1 MTSHSTVRQATG
13 CRREMKKIEAIIR
26 SEKLGEV
33 KSTLERAGVIGMNMV
48 EVQGRGRQK
57 GLVRMWRGVAQGVD
71 LLPKMKVEVVVNDE
85 EVEMVVQAILKAAWT
100 GNIGDGKIFVLPVEE
115 VIRVRTGE
123 RGKDAI

>member
-1 MTSHSTVRQATG
+1 
-13 CRREMKKIEAIIR
+13 
-26 SEKLGEV
+26 
-33 KSTLERAGVIGMNMV
+33 
-48 EVQGRGRQK
+48 
-57 GLVRMWRGVAQGVD
+57 VD

-85 EVEMVVQAILKAAWT
+85 EVEKVVQAILKAAWT

>member
-1 MTSHSTVRQATG
+1 
-13 CRREMKKIEAIIR
+13 MKKIEAIIR

-33 KSTLERAGVIGMNMV
+33 KSALEREGVIGMNMV

-71 LLPKMKVEVVVNDE
+71 LLPKTKVELVVNDD
-85 EVEMVVQAILKAAWT
+85 EVEKVVQAILKAAWT
-100 GNIGDGKIFVLPVEE
+100 GNIGDGKIFVLPVED

>member
-1 MTSHSTVRQATG
+1 
-13 CRREMKKIEAIIR
+13 MKKIEAIVR

-33 KSTLERAGVIGMNMV
+33 KSALERAGVIGMNMV

-71 LLPKMKVEVVVNDE
+71 MLPKMKVEVVVNNED
-85 EVEMVVQAILKAAWT
+85 VEKVIQAIVKAAWT

-123 RGKDAI
+123 RGKNAI